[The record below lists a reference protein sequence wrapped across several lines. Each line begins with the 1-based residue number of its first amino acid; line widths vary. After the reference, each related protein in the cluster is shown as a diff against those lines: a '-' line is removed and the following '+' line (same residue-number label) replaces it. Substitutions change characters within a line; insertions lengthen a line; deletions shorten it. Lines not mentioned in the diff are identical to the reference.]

1 MAILVGALKLA
12 ESLDDVRVQL
22 RAINNMGDYL
32 EDDDPSLALEYN
44 RRGVALARR
53 LGNAETEALFAAGL
67 AWNTFFAG
75 RPRESLAMLEQIDV
89 NDIGP
94 YARGQIDTGRE
105 LLLVL
110 LGDREV
116 ASAVRRSIDVDYQ
129 SISHHEFRAWHIG
142 NRANLELHDGRINE
156 AMVLADQFLATNVDA
171 YYGNLMVA
179 RCAFRLGD
187 RSRARAAVDA
197 VDAAPRKGRA
207 VEARR
212 LALRAALEAMEG
224 DQRAALESFGEAFRT
239 FRDLGLLF
247 DLACHQL
254 DMAAVFAGTP
264 QGTTIAAEA
273 RAAFETMGAHGLAGQ
288 IDALTARPASRA
300 SASCSAVPASALAG
314 WPWNSHCVG
323 SSE

>member
-1 MAILVGALKLA
+1 MLGGRAAIG
-12 ESLDDVRVQL
+12 RVA
-22 RAINNMGDYL
+22 RRCPRPGCS
-32 EDDDPSLALEYN
+32 PSTTWAASSKTTI
-44 RRGVALARR
+44 RRWPSSTTGRGVALARR

-110 LGDREV
+110 LGDRDG

-142 NRANLELHDGRINE
+142 NRANLELLDGRINQ
-156 AMVLADQFLATNVDA
+156 AMRLADQFLATNVDA

-187 RSRARAAVDA
+187 RPRARAAVHA

-212 LALRAALEAMEG
+212 LAL
-224 DQRAALESFGEAFRT
+224 
-239 FRDLGLLF
+239 
-247 DLACHQL
+247 
-254 DMAAVFAGTP
+254 
-264 QGTTIAAEA
+264 
-273 RAAFETMGAHGLAGQ
+273 
-288 IDALTARPASRA
+288 
-300 SASCSAVPASALAG
+300 
-314 WPWNSHCVG
+314 
-323 SSE
+323 